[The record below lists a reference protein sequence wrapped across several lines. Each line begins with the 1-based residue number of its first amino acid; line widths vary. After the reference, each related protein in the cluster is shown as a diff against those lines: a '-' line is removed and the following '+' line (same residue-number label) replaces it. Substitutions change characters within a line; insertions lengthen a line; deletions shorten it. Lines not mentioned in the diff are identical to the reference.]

1 MIKGELCYW
10 LRFIS
15 SNTKRSINFQPHMS
29 IVMTNVDKKFTNMK
43 INKGDVKSLKSTFG
57 VFINLSLNF
66 YSINA
71 HSSQGTTK
79 VMQDVI
85 ENCKT
90 ILCNLSNVYAA
101 CMDMQVALCEWNE
114 IHPKEPIITMETFK
128 K

>member
-1 MIKGELCYW
+1 
-10 LRFIS
+10 
-15 SNTKRSINFQPHMS
+15 MS